1 MEGRVLTL
9 RNPIV
14 RRCFA
19 APIACCLLVTIL
31 MVEPATAE
39 EGMAAGSSAV
49 ITASAPLAVRA
60 APGWDAAVSYEIAGG
75 TAITVWDVAQVAP
88 DGSLWYPVD
97 GGFVP
102 VDAVSSVS
110 TLKGDV
116 ALYQDA
122 TQDAAT
128 REWVDPAP
136 AAAAA
141 PEQVSEPAAT
151 EEWVEPAAAESAPD
165 TQSTET
171 LAAPSGAVDPATSE
185 WTDPVPVDPAAAASV
200 DPVTGKSLDP
210 ATVEAVAPAP
220 VDAVPV
226 DAAPSDAPAPVNT
239 LGAGGPEPWGEPIAT
254 AYITGTRGDG
264 APCLTAPDWQSATLA
279 VLGEGEA
286 VPVRAETMGEWQ
298 PVDCAGAGGYVHA
311 SFIAWTQ
318 MAAREEG
325 DDGGRR
331 ESEAGHGGG
340 ASDGNE
346 IVDFAMRYEGHP
358 YVYAGDG
365 PKSFDCS
372 GFTMFVIGKTLG
384 IDITHDMF
392 VQFDMGSQVG
402 RNDLQPG
409 DLVFF
414 KNTFRRGMSHTG
426 IYIGGG
432 QFIHAENESTGV
444 RISDLDSDYYSSR
457 WYGAVRYS

>member
-9 RNPIV
+9 GNPIV
-14 RRCFA
+14 RRCLA
-19 APIACCLLVTIL
+19 APITCCLLVTML
-31 MVEPATAE
+31 LVEPAIAE
-39 EGMAAGSSAV
+39 EGIAAGSSAV
-49 ITASAPLAVRA
+49 ITAGAPLVVRA

-75 TAITVWDVAQVAP
+75 SAVTVWDVAQVAP

-128 REWVDPAP
+128 GEWVDPALADP
-136 AAAAA
+136 AAVGA
-141 PEQVSEPAAT
+141 PEQASEPAAT
-151 EEWVEPAAAESAPD
+151 EEWVEPAAAESAPE
-165 TQSTET
+165 TQSTEP

-185 WTDPVPVDPAAAASV
+185 WTDPAPVDPAAAGSV

-210 ATVEAVAPAP
+210 ATVEAVAPTA
-220 VDAVPV
+220 VDE
-226 DAAPSDAPAPVNT
+226 APSDAPAPVNT
-239 LGAGGPEPWGEPIAT
+239 LRSGETEPWGEPIAT
-254 AYITGTRGDG
+254 AYIAGTRGDG
-264 APCLTAPDWQSATLA
+264 APCLTAPDWASATLT

-286 VPVRAETMGEWQ
+286 IPVRAETMGEWQ

-318 MAAREEG
+318 MAALEEG
-325 DDGGRR
+325 NDGGRTER
-331 ESEAGHGGG
+331 EAGHGGG
-340 ASDGNE
+340 ASGGNE

-365 PKSFDCS
+365 PRAFDCS

-392 VQFDMGSQVG
+392 VQYDMGSQVG

-414 KNTFRRGMSHTG
+414 KNTFRRGLSHTG